1 MTRKLLHRI
10 WRFAAM
16 TLPLRLRDELP
27 GYPWLAVFVEQFIGC
42 SPQARVQIATL
53 LVDPAGRYRKAIN
66 RAGGPR
72 AAFWLVIGDNP
83 IPEHWKTLEE
93 PHPTVDT
100 VVNVLI
106 AICGTQGVRL
116 EERAAK

>member
-1 MTRKLLHRI
+1 MKRIVRRI
-10 WRFAAM
+10 WRLAAA
-16 TLPLRLRDELP
+16 TLPLHLRDELP
-27 GYPWLAVFVEQFIGC
+27 GYPWLVMLVEQFIGC
-42 SPQARVQIATL
+42 SPQARVQVAGL
-53 LVDPAGRYRKAIN
+53 LVDPTGRYRRVIN

-72 AAFWLVIGDNP
+72 AAFWLVLGENTP

-106 AICGTQGVRL
+106 AICGTQGVRFDGG
-116 EERAAK
+116 EKK